1 MAEAPQQNTIS
12 GAWKGMGAMAYS
24 LKEVTIRTD
33 NSEEGM
39 EHIGELWR
47 HIMDGRLPILFDSG
61 HQFRAGISPVSRY
74 SGYDGDETGSY
85 DLTVM
90 AVTSDFFA
98 EMDEKAGMGQYRKY
112 DAWDENGD
120 IGACTRKAWETVWSQ
135 QKAGIIHRCFTEDYE
150 STVPAEYTKDGK
162 AHCYLYIA
170 VR

>member
-1 MAEAPQQNTIS
+1 
-12 GAWKGMGAMAYS
+12 MAYS

-90 AVTSDFFA
+90 AVTSDFFTQ
-98 EMDEKAGMGQYRKY
+98 MDDKVQMGQ
-112 DAWDENGD
+112 
-120 IGACTRKAWETVWSQ
+120 
-135 QKAGIIHRCFTEDYE
+135 
-150 STVPAEYTKDGK
+150 
-162 AHCYLYIA
+162 
-170 VR
+170 

>member
-1 MAEAPQQNTIS
+1 
-12 GAWKGMGAMAYS
+12 
-24 LKEVTIRTD
+24 
-33 NSEEGM
+33 
-39 EHIGELWR
+39 
-47 HIMDGRLPILFDSG
+47 
-61 HQFRAGISPVSRY
+61 
-74 SGYDGDETGSY
+74 
-85 DLTVM
+85 M

-120 IGACTRKAWETVWSQ
+120 LDACTRKAWETVWSQ

>member
-1 MAEAPQQNTIS
+1 
-12 GAWKGMGAMAYS
+12 MAYS

-39 EHIGELWR
+39 ERIGELWR

-90 AVTSDFFA
+90 AVTSDFFTK
-98 EMDEKAGMGQYRKY
+98 MDEKVKMGQYRKY
-112 DAWDENGD
+112 DEWDENGD
-120 IGACTRKAWETVWSQ
+120 LGACTQKAWETVWSQ
-135 QKAGIIHRCFTEDYE
+135 
-150 STVPAEYTKDGK
+150 
-162 AHCYLYIA
+162 
-170 VR
+170 

>member
-1 MAEAPQQNTIS
+1 
-12 GAWKGMGAMAYS
+12 MAYS

-39 EHIGELWR
+39 ERIGELWR

-90 AVTSDFFA
+90 AVTSDFFTTA
-98 EMDEKAGMGQYRKY
+98 RRIVICTLPSDRKRLKKWSCIKGLLPAMAAGLFVFPLCPQSTYR
-112 DAWDENGD
+112 WG
-120 IGACTRKAWETVWSQ
+120 
-135 QKAGIIHRCFTEDYE
+135 
-150 STVPAEYTKDGK
+150 
-162 AHCYLYIA
+162 
-170 VR
+170 